1 VSKVA
6 VPVTPEEAA
15 GPLAI
20 GRTYRFAKTISESD
34 IYQFAGITGDF
45 HPNHVDEQYMA
56 TTRYGRRIAHGALLV
71 GFMSTVSGMI
81 CLEIGIDR
89 PAVTYGLDRIRYIKP
104 VFIGDTITTLYEIAQ
119 RDDPLGEI
127 RSTVTVSNQDGA
139 VVAVAI
145 HILKLV

>member
-119 RDDPLGEI
+119 RDDRLGEI